1 MKITSVF
8 VLILIIL
15 LSCKKDMQ
23 FLECTNNCKTYSL
36 QGRVYDGTNNLG
48 FGNTELKL
56 RWEYFRSSC
65 FYCPGDKYDIYTG
78 KTDPSGNFK
87 VNITVDTSRFQNYSL
102 SLITPTKASFYTS
115 FISTLNDSNL
125 NQTPINIVYYPST
138 ILTLKLFK
146 IQNSVLKFVNI
157 SHEWR
162 ELHGNTNLI
171 FITDYSKT
179 LPIAAG
185 DTTLNINTVADIKTI
200 VTVEKRFL
208 DNSFQDIKDSI
219 ICKKGQNNLLN
230 MYY

>member
-1 MKITSVF
+1 
-8 VLILIIL
+8 
-15 LSCKKDMQ
+15 MQ
-23 FLECTNNCKTYSL
+23 FLECINNCKTYLL

-48 FGNTELKL
+48 FGNTELKI
-56 RWEYFRSSC
+56 RWEYSRSSC
-65 FYCPGDKYDIYTG
+65 FYCPGDKHDIYTG

-87 VNITVDTSRFQNYSL
+87 FNITLDTSRFQNYSL
-102 SLITPTKASFYTS
+102 SLITPTKVSFFNS

-146 IQNSVLKFVNI
+146 IQNSILKFVDI

-162 ELHGNTNLI
+162 ELHGNRNLI
-171 FITDYSKT
+171 FISDYSQT
-179 LPIAAG
+179 RPIVAG
-185 DTTLNINTVADIKTI
+185 DTILNINTVADLKTI

-208 DNSFQDIKDSI
+208 DNSFLNIKDSI